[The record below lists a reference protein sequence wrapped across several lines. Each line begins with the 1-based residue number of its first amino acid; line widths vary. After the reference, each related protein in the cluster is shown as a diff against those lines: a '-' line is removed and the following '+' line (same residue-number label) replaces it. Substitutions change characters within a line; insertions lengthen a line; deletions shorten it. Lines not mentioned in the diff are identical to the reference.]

1 MENLIKNWD
10 GERLV
15 LAYDQPANT
24 TIIIAI
30 HSTVLGPAT
39 GGTRMKTYANLNEAI
54 LDAQRLAAG
63 MTYKWAAAGSHRGGG
78 KAVLL
83 IPPDLTIMQR
93 EALLIRYG
101 TEVNKLNGLFYT
113 GPDLGTSTAD
123 LDIIGQFAPKYIFG
137 RSPSLGGAGD
147 PAPFTAL
154 GIYTAMEVT
163 AEHLYAEPLLQNWR
177 IVIQGGGSVGSNLAK
192 MLCNVGAEVLFSD
205 IDENAIRYCS
215 EELGLAF
222 VPADE
227 VYETRCDIF
236 APCAIGG
243 IINQQTIPRFNCK
256 AIVGGAN
263 NQLAR
268 PQDAGSLRDRGILY
282 APDFIANCGGAIA
295 ITEIEA
301 AGWTAEKAAEVIKS
315 AVRENLTQIYELST
329 QQHISTA
336 QAAQLLAEMR
346 LASESSS

>member
-10 GERLV
+10 GESIV
-15 LAYDQPANT
+15 LTYDQAAET
-24 TIIIAI
+24 WIIIAI
-30 HSTVLGPAT
+30 HSTVLGPAA
-39 GGTRMKTYANLNEAI
+39 GGTRMKTYPNLNDAI

-63 MTYKWAAAGSHRGGG
+63 MTCKWAAAGSERGGG
-78 KAVLL
+78 KAVLYT
-83 IPPDLTIMQR
+83 PPDLTSEQR
-93 EALLIRYG
+93 EALLKRYG

-123 LDIIGQFAPKYIFG
+123 MDVIGQYAPKYIFG

-154 GIYTAMEVT
+154 GVYTAMEVT
-163 AEHLYAEPLLQNWR
+163 AKQLYAEPMLQNWR
-177 IVIQGGGSVGSNLAK
+177 IVIQGGGSVGRSLAR
-192 MLCNVGAEVLFSD
+192 MVSDVGAEVLFSD
-205 IDENAIRYCS
+205 IDEDAIRYCA
-215 EELGLAF
+215 EELGLPF
-222 VPADE
+222 IPTDE

-236 APCAIGG
+236 APCAVGG

-268 PQDAGSLRDRGILY
+268 PQDAVSLRDRGILY

-301 AGWTAEKAAEVIKS
+301 AGWTAKKAAEVIKS
-315 AVRENLTQIYELST
+315 AVRENLTQIYELSA
-329 QQHISTA
+329 QQNISTD
-336 QAAQLLAEMR
+336 QAALLLAEMR
-346 LASESSS
+346 LAAESSL